1 MAKEKPLESIIDREI
16 AIAIVNSSFSET
28 NEFLI
33 DLVNYGSNLI
43 ARAFDR
49 SPKNLSD
56 IIVIGHFTKS
66 AIAAIDS
73 IQIGFENASYI
84 NVKLSTRALLE
95 LSFQLEWLLER
106 NSNQRAKQFYVSLL
120 RKKKMLNELYMGNS
134 SGSNDLFTSFTNRG
148 FSDPTS
154 YLNSYVN
161 LVNNQNN
168 SIDDILAKPE
178 YSNIN
183 QEFDRTARN
192 NYDVNWY
199 SIFCGPSSIRQLA
212 ISINKNVEYQVFYS
226 SYSQFMHSSHFEK
239 NITFEDSKVIFEKIR
254 SVENILPDLN
264 FACSLIF
271 RIYRWITLKYLPSE
285 LQQFGKKYSQD
296 WREEYHK
303 LE

>member
-1 MAKEKPLESIIDREI
+1 MGKEKPLDSIIDREI
-16 AIAIVNSSFSET
+16 AIELVNSTYSET
-28 NEFLI
+28 NELLI

-56 IIVIGHFTKS
+56 IIVIGHFAKS
-66 AIAAIDS
+66 AIAAFDS
-73 IQIGFENASYI
+73 IQIGFKNASYI

-106 NSNQRAKQFYVSLL
+106 DSDKRAKQFYVSLL

-148 FSDPTS
+148 FNDPTT

-168 SIDDILAKPE
+168 SIDTILAKSE

-183 QEFDRTARN
+183 QEFDRTGRN

-199 SIFCGPSSIRQLA
+199 SIFGGPSSIRQLA
-212 ISINKNVEYQVFYS
+212 NSINRMVEYQVFYS

-239 NITFEDSKVIFEKIR
+239 NVTFEDRKVIFENIR

-271 RIYRWITLKYLPSE
+271 RVYRWITLKYLPSE
-285 LQQFGKKYSQD
+285 SQQFGMKYLQD
-296 WREEYHK
+296 WREQYHK
-303 LE
+303 LK